1 MSQAAIIGNPYGLKR
16 KAMNNAISPCF
27 TSPNNTIDARPSA
40 NNTNAKI
47 ESSIELN
54 IQTNWHTSKM
64 IDTISVMGNNN
75 ILSNIL
81 I

>member
-1 MSQAAIIGNPYGLKR
+1 MNIAVNPSFV
-16 KAMNNAISPCF
+16 SPK
-27 TSPNNTIDARPSA
+27 NTIAAKPSA
-40 NNTNAKI
+40 NKKNAKI

-54 IQTNWHTSKM
+54 TQTNWHTSKM

-75 ILSNIL
+75 ILSSIR